1 MQNPAEAAATVSGA
15 KETDGLTLAAEVEE
29 KGTVSL
35 LEGADEKDYY
45 ERMEKMRAERLNRGR
60 GRGRGRGKG
69 RGRGGRG
76 GGGRGRGRDGGDG
89 GGD

>member
-45 ERMEKMRAERLNRGR
+45 VRLTLHCCGCCWFWFCLCFYLILAHQS
-60 GRGRGRGKG
+60 
-69 RGRGGRG
+69 
-76 GGGRGRGRDGGDG
+76 
-89 GGD
+89 